1 MGGWEFASI
10 YWGTVV
16 MSSAP
21 GNIVAFSSIC
31 GWQGLL
37 FFRWNGTLLKFGLGP
52 WKMGQFGKNTNNEI
66 ETSPQDMA

>member
-1 MGGWEFASI
+1 
-10 YWGTVV
+10 

-37 FFRWNGTLLKFGLGP
+37 FFPVKRNPFKVRFGAVKNGSV
-52 WKMGQFGKNTNNEI
+52 GKNTNNEI